1 MLGFP
6 RRVPVGPAP
15 LAAARLVLADLDGV
29 VYKGPGA
36 IPGAV
41 EALAAARRGDDG
53 TAPLRLAFLTNNASR
68 TDAQVA
74 AHLVELGLETAP
86 EDIVTSPQ
94 AALRLLRA
102 KIAPGALVLVVG
114 GDGII
119 QVLEAAGYRTTRSA
133 DDAPDA
139 VMQGFAPHVGWEHL
153 AEAAFALARDIPWIA
168 TNQDWTIPVAR
179 GIAPG
184 NGTLVSAVHTA
195 VGRLAEVAGKPETPM
210 FELALERFGATAGEA
225 LMIGDRLDTD
235 ILGANRAGIPSVL
248 VLTGIDRAKQVLAA
262 AGDQRPT
269 FIVEHLGQL
278 ADPYPE
284 IRVETP
290 GPDAWIASCG
300 RERVSLRGIDVRIES
315 KGEDRLDLL
324 RAGAAAIAASEKMIF
339 ALRVPERLHEDWLR
353 TA

>member
-1 MLGFP
+1 MLGFG
-6 RRVPVGPAP
+6 RRPAVGPAP
-15 LAAARLVLADLDGV
+15 LDAAKLVLADLDGV
-29 VYKGPGA
+29 VYKGKGA

-41 EALAAARRGDDG
+41 EALRAAAAGEAGGSAR
-53 TAPLRLAFLTNNASR
+53 RLAFLTNNASR

-74 AHLVELGLETAP
+74 EHLVELGLDVVP
-86 EDIVTSPQ
+86 DDIVTSPQ

-102 KIAPGALVLVVG
+102 KLAPGALVLVVG
-114 GDGII
+114 GDGIVK
-119 QVLEAAGYRTTRSA
+119 VLEEAGYRTTRSA
-133 DDAPDA
+133 DDQPDA

-210 FELALERFGATAGEA
+210 FELALERFGAAPGEA

-262 AGDQRPT
+262 AGDQRPRYV
-269 FIVEHLGQL
+269 VEHLGQL
-278 ADPYPE
+278 SEPYPE

-290 GPDAWIASCG
+290 GHDAWVASCG
-300 RERVSLRGIDVRIES
+300 RERVSLRGIDVRVES
-315 KGEDRLDLL
+315 RAEDRLDLL
-324 RAGAAAIAASEKMIF
+324 RAASAAIAASEKMIF
-339 ALRVPERLHEDWLR
+339 ALRVPDVLHQDWLR
-353 TA
+353 SA